1 MRKHIRNILIFLVL
15 FTIIPQIMTNLIT
28 IISGKEN
35 DKIIFFFSGIAFLI
49 SYIFKVKFVKN
60 IFKPNTFL
68 AYCIY
73 FTLVY
78 VIIIAILCLIASFLV
93 YIIGFSS

>member
-35 DKIIFFFSGIAFLI
+35 DKIIFFFS
-49 SYIFKVKFVKN
+49 SQ
-60 IFKPNTFL
+60 P
-68 AYCIY
+68 
-73 FTLVY
+73 
-78 VIIIAILCLIASFLV
+78 S
-93 YIIGFSS
+93 